1 MHVEIL
7 TKSQIEKIHEKSL
20 EILEKTGF
28 FVPHDEVLNRFKE
41 FGAIVDY
48 KSNIV
53 KISPSLVNEL
63 ISKATKKFTIYGRDL
78 SKKAEFGKGKR
89 NYNSSA
95 GQAFWIDELG
105 TPRRYPS
112 LNDVETAT
120 KFADVLN
127 QINIPGAMSDPMEI
141 PLEWRALSVA
151 LTMIKNTTK
160 PITFWYYDRNSAK
173 FLNEMLIILRGDKE
187 SAEKFP
193 LFYPLF
199 EPISPLSFPY
209 NGIDLLFETSGLN
222 LPVHIGP
229 MAQMG
234 ISAPPT
240 IIGTLTQ
247 ENAEILAAICIT
259 QLIREGMPVC
269 YGGICHAFDMRTS
282 QIIFG
287 GPEQAIYSVAMT
299 QMGKFYEF
307 PVYINAG
314 LTDSKDLDAQA
325 GLESGI
331 TLALGASSGADIFGH
346 MGICGMDQGAS
357 LDILAMQAEIISY
370 VETINTT
377 LDASDEAFFSDAVN
391 QIGPKGS
398 FLKDRRTAKVIR
410 KELWF
415 PSILD
420 RDGYE
425 NWIKNDSLT
434 MKTRCKDFKDES
446 LKKYQPEPLEK
457 SIEEDLE
464 QLFKKA
470 KKELSNYSNNL

>member
-1 MHVEIL
+1 MQVKIL
-7 TKSQIEKIHEKSL
+7 NDSQIEKIHYKSL

-28 FVPHDEVLNRFKE
+28 YVPHDEILNRFKE
-41 FGAIVDY
+41 LGALVNY

-53 KISPSLVNEL
+53 KITPSLVNEL
-63 ISKATKKFTIYGRDL
+63 ISKATKQFTIYGRDL
-78 SKKAEFGKGKR
+78 SKMAEFGKGKR

-105 TPRRYPS
+105 GPRRYPN

-120 KFADVLN
+120 RFADVLN
-127 QINIPGAMSDPMEI
+127 QINIPGAMSDPMEV
-141 PLEWRALSVA
+141 PLEWRSLSVA

-160 PITFWYYDRNSAK
+160 PITFWYYDRTSAK
-173 FLNEMLIILRGDKE
+173 FLNELLIILRGDKE
-187 SAEKFP
+187 SAEKYP

-209 NGIDLLFETSGLN
+209 NGIDLLFETSQLN

-240 IIGTLTQ
+240 IVGTLTQ
-247 ENAEILAAICIT
+247 ENAEILAAVCIT

-287 GPEQAIYSVAMT
+287 GPEQAIYSIAMT
-299 QMGKFYEF
+299 QMGKFYGF

-314 LTDSKDLDAQA
+314 LIDSKDLDAQA

-370 VETINTT
+370 VETINKTI
-377 LDASDEAFFSDAVN
+377 DASDEAFFSDAVN

-415 PSILD
+415 PSLLD
-420 RDGYE
+420 REGYE
-425 NWIKNDSLT
+425 NWLKNGSVS
-434 MKTRCKDFKDES
+434 MKTRCQKFKDET
-446 LKKYQPEPLEK
+446 LKKYQPQPLEK
-457 SIEEDLE
+457 SIEEDL
-464 QLFKKA
+464 QKWLNKA
-470 KKELSNYSNNL
+470 KKELSN

>member
-1 MHVEIL
+1 MQVEIL
-7 TKSQIEKIHEKSL
+7 NNSQIEKIHQKSL

-28 FVPHDEVLNRFKE
+28 YVPHNEVLNRFKE
-41 FGAIVDY
+41 VGALVDY
-48 KSNIV
+48 KNRIV
-53 KISPSLVNEL
+53 KTSPSLVNEL

-78 SKKAEFGKGKR
+78 SKKAEFGYGKR

-95 GQAFWIDELG
+95 GQAFWFDELG
-105 TPRRYPS
+105 GPRRYPS
-112 LNDVETAT
+112 LNDVETST
-120 KFADVLN
+120 KFGDVLD
-127 QINIPGAMSDPMEI
+127 QINIPGAMSDPMEV
-141 PLEWRALSVA
+141 PLEWRSLSVA
-151 LTMIKNTTK
+151 LTMIRNTTK

-187 SAEKFP
+187 SAEKYP

-209 NGIDLLFETSGLN
+209 NGIDLLFETSHLN

-240 IIGTLTQ
+240 LVGTLTQ
-247 ENAEILAAICIT
+247 ENTEILAAICIT
-259 QLIREGMPVC
+259 QLIREGMPIC

-287 GPEQAIYSVAMT
+287 GPEQAIYSIAMT
-299 QMGKFYEF
+299 QMGKFYGF

-314 LTDSKDLDAQA
+314 LTDSKELDAQA

-370 VETINTT
+370 VEKINKTIDT
-377 LDASDEAFFSDAVN
+377 SDDAFFLDAVN

-415 PSILD
+415 PSLLD

-425 NWIKNDSLT
+425 NWSKNGSVS
-434 MKTRCKDFKDES
+434 MRTRCSEFKEKA
-446 LKKYQPEPLEK
+446 LKKHQPQPLERN
-457 SIEEDLE
+457 IEEDLQKLLE
-464 QLFKKA
+464 KA
-470 KKELSNYSNNL
+470 KKELMN